1 MEERLVKE
9 INHWV
14 HRYEELKLD
23 VAAGRQPRMQPE
35 NARRRAEDLS
45 ERLERRMA
53 ELKRQE
59 QVFSQTPVVVGGSLI
74 VPQGWL
80 DQQEGQPVPQWAA
93 NAEARQRIEQQAMSV
108 VLEHERRLGN
118 DPLDVSRENHGWDI
132 LSRTPDHEV
141 RFLEVKGRVAGAT
154 TVTVTRNEMLA
165 ALNQPR
171 RWFLVVVFVDGEQTD
186 GPHCIPV
193 PFDREPGWAESS
205 VNLDLKRLLN
215 LDT

>member
-1 MEERLVKE
+1 M
-9 INHWV
+9 
-14 HRYEELKLD
+14 
-23 VAAGRQPRMQPE
+23 
-35 NARRRAEDLS
+35 
-45 ERLERRMA
+45 
-53 ELKRQE
+53 
-59 QVFSQTPVVVGGSLI
+59 
-74 VPQGWL
+74 
-80 DQQEGQPVPQWAA
+80 
-93 NAEARQRIEQQAMSV
+93 
-108 VLEHERRLGN
+108 
-118 DPLDVSRENHGWDI
+118 
-132 LSRTPDHEV
+132 

-186 GPHCIPV
+186 GPHYIPA